1 MHTRNRWVI
10 VMLAVV
16 GLAACGGDDG
26 GDGVVGAVSL
36 VPDEVQ
42 TNAVVDR
49 VVDGDTLVI
58 TLAGDDERLRLIGV
72 DTPETVKPD
81 APVECFGPE
90 ASQFTKDLLPPGTRV
105 LVQRDVEARD
115 DFDRLLGYVFLADG
129 TFVNLELLRQGFATP
144 LRIEPNTAYADVFA
158 TAARSAEQAG
168 LGLWGACPG

>member
-1 MHTRNRWVI
+1 VHTRTLI
-10 VMLAVV
+10 VLALVASTLSSACE
-16 GLAACGGDDG
+16 GGATPAASEGADD
-26 GDGVVGAVSL
+26 
-36 VPDEVQ
+36 

-49 VVDGDTLVI
+49 VVDGDTLVVTI
-58 TLAGDDERLRLIGV
+58 AGDEERLRLIGV

-90 ASQFTKDLLPPGTRV
+90 ASQFTKDLLPTGTWV

-144 LRIEPNTAYADVFA
+144 LTIEPNTAYADAFA
-158 TAARSAEQAG
+158 DAARSAEDRG
-168 LGLWGACPG
+168 LGLWAACPG